1 MNEFKNGLKD
11 GIPIALGY
19 FAVSFSFGILAI
31 KGGLSVF
38 QAVLTSVTNVTSAG
52 QFAGLQIIIAGGTIL
67 EVILTQLIIN
77 LRYGLM
83 SLSLTQKLADDVGI
97 WKRLIIAFAN
107 TDEIFAVAM
116 GYFKEVTFPYM
127 LGLQILPILG
137 WGGGTFA
144 GAVASGLL
152 PKSVCSALSLALY
165 GMFLAIVVPVAKI
178 CVICGMRCSFVQY
191 PFILCSDIPLYLDRN
206 IDRYMYSSG
215 SSNRCDRCTG

>member
-1 MNEFKNGLKD
+1 MNEFRNGLKD

-116 GYFKEVTFPYM
+116 GYFKEVTGCFQSLCAAHSVLHFM
-127 LGLQILPILG
+127 ACSWRSLFRLPRSQNLCYL
-137 WGGGTFA
+137 WYA
-144 GAVASGLL
+144 W
-152 PKSVCSALSLALY
+152 
-165 GMFLAIVVPVAKI
+165 
-178 CVICGMRCSFVQY
+178 Q
-191 PFILCSDIPLYLDRN
+191 LCSVSFYIMFRYSTLSRPEYRSLYVQ
-206 IDRYMYSSG
+206 
-215 SSNRCDRCTG
+215 

>member
-83 SLSLTQKLADDVGI
+83 SLSLTQKLVQMQEADG
-97 WKRLIIAFAN
+97 
-107 TDEIFAVAM
+107 VA
-116 GYFKEVTFPYM
+116 
-127 LGLQILPILG
+127 
-137 WGGGTFA
+137 
-144 GAVASGLL
+144 
-152 PKSVCSALSLALY
+152 
-165 GMFLAIVVPVAKI
+165 
-178 CVICGMRCSFVQY
+178 
-191 PFILCSDIPLYLDRN
+191 
-206 IDRYMYSSG
+206 
-215 SSNRCDRCTG
+215 